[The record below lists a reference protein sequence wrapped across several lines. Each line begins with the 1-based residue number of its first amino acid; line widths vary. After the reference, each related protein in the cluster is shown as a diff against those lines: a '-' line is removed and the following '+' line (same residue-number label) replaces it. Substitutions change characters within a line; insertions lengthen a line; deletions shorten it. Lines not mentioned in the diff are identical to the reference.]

1 METVTTSTSQSPTFC
16 VSAPR
21 DQLPLELA
29 WSVRDNGQDKAIL
42 LYWHV
47 LHGFHDTESLNGQ
60 VRVLSKGH
68 TLPFATSLLGTCAC
82 SKPPSRLMH
91 TSLARP
97 ASHAE
102 PSCRLHLLVVCC
114 IHGKSASTRTRIAL
128 MIARISP
135 APLIRKTMARA
146 YVAHLVRRHAGMHV
160 LKALGRSCRAIALLH
175 QTLQKIVVHGHLR
188 RSRVLRRLPLNSSAS
203 CCSMCCRLTSCP
215 CPCGRAGC
223 RRTCCRGNNVVSRG
237 RMITA
242 ALTPRTRL
250 RRPGR

>member
-1 METVTTSTSQSPTFC
+1 MGRTRRIHYIGTFC
-16 VSAPR
+16 TDFTTPSLSTGR
-21 DQLPLELA
+21 
-29 WSVRDNGQDKAIL
+29 S
-42 LYWHV
+42 
-47 LHGFHDTESLNGQ
+47 ES
-60 VRVLSKGH
+60 
-68 TLPFATSLLGTCAC
+68 
-82 SKPPSRLMH
+82 MH

-203 CCSMCCRLTSCP
+203 CCCLTRSLATTESP
-215 CPCGRAGC
+215 QFTAGS
-223 RRTCCRGNNVVSRG
+223 GG
-237 RMITA
+237 
-242 ALTPRTRL
+242 
-250 RRPGR
+250 